1 MMHMAVQYW
10 KNKTRYEFYFDTRNP
25 NSLIVAA
32 GEHSFVDGDE
42 ATYVDV
48 IDIITHP
55 DYA

>member
-1 MMHMAVQYW
+1 MHMAVQYW

>member
-1 MMHMAVQYW
+1 MHMTIQYW
-10 KNKTRYEFYFDTRNP
+10 KNKTRNECYFDTRNP

-32 GEHSFVDGDE
+32 GEHDFTDNDQ
-42 ATYVDV
+42 ATHVDV